1 MLEAEELEKYI
12 AEIDKEREEEAEK
25 KKQQKP
31 SAQKW
36 WYPLLCYKVLYI
48 FLSLIL
54 LL

>member
-1 MLEAEELEKYI
+1 MLEAEELETYI

-36 WYPLLCYKVLYI
+36 
-48 FLSLIL
+48 
-54 LL
+54 